1 VIGHNFDVE
10 FIKKVYHAKQRT
22 KGFLME

>member
-1 VIGHNFDVE
+1 VFP
-10 FIKKVYHAKQRT
+10 FKKVYQAKQRT